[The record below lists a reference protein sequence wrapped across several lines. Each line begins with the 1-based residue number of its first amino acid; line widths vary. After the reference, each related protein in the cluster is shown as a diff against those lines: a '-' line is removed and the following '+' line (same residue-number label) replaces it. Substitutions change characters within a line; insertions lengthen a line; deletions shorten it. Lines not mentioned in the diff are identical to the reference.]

1 MGCRTARYTPW
12 WHKEDLWILTC
23 WRFKAESPGTDAW
36 VALSGALHMHRCTAE
51 RRQHKPTWGWIHPR
65 ELTQNASWDALP
77 LKGMAGQ
84 TYVLTHCPWRCQQ
97 YCFHIFEVLPWNSET
112 PESLGESS
120 SQSVNSLVPRML
132 LRNCFPPFTFHV
144 PVATR
149 TRLKLVNSN
158 WRSDMAFKML
168 GVTNRRGETER
179 RCVKEECAVKG
190 HKAYRQ
196 QPHSH
201 CEIITLP

>member
-1 MGCRTARYTPW
+1 M
-12 WHKEDLWILTC
+12 HELLW
-23 WRFKAESPGTDAW
+23 
-36 VALSGALHMHRCTAE
+36 LSGALHMHRCTAE
-51 RRQHKPTWGWIHPR
+51 GRQHKPTWGWIHPR

-84 TYVLTHCPWRCQQ
+84 TYVLSHCPWRCQQ
-97 YCFHIFEVLPWNSET
+97 YCFHIFKVLPWNSET

-158 WRSDMAFKML
+158 WRSDMAFKIL
-168 GVTNRRGETER
+168 GVTDRRGETER

-201 CEIITLP
+201 CEIITLA

>member
-84 TYVLTHCPWRCQQ
+84 TYVLTHLEMPAILLPHFWSLTLKFRNSRELGRIQQPVCQLTGTKD
-97 YCFHIFEVLPWNSET
+97 VTSKLLP
-112 PESLGESS
+112 
-120 SQSVNSLVPRML
+120 SVHVPRPRGNTNTL
-132 LRNCFPPFTFHV
+132 EACEF
-144 PVATR
+144 
-149 TRLKLVNSN
+149 KL
-158 WRSDMAFKML
+158 
-168 GVTNRRGETER
+168 
-179 RCVKEECAVKG
+179 
-190 HKAYRQ
+190 
-196 QPHSH
+196 
-201 CEIITLP
+201 TLWHGLQNAWSY